1 VNFEFRNAS
10 ITGILTVVPSNTLD
24 FFEEMDAFNFPP
36 ARSRKLAEVMG
47 FSKHKVVVEG
57 ITSVDLAV
65 VGFNYLFEHGLLKKE
80 DVSGIIFVTQ
90 SPDFFIP
97 ANSHI
102 LHGLLDFSEDV
113 FCLDITQGCAG
124 YIIGLI
130 QAFLQINSGA
140 EKIVLV
146 NADTL
151 SSKVSKQDRNSWPLI
166 GDAAA
171 ITIIERVAQ
180 DVEIKA
186 IVKFRGAGR
195 HALQIP
201 AGAFREP
208 SSEFSKIVAD
218 DGTGNLR
225 SRENLIMD
233 GSAIFNFVQENI
245 PPLIQQLVEYS
256 GISKTDF
263 DYFVFHQPNKF
274 MLEKLA
280 QKMEVPQNKV
290 IKNVVESFGNSSGV
304 TIPLAITHNLSEA
317 LISSNLR
324 LCLAGFGVGL
334 TWGAMDIQ
342 ISGLDFCQVIED

>member
-1 VNFEFRNAS
+1 MNFKFKNAS
-10 ITGILTVVPSNTLD
+10 ITGVLSVVPSNTLD
-24 FFEEMDAFNFPP
+24 FFEEMDAFNFSA

-47 FSKHKVVVEG
+47 FSKHRVVSEG
-57 ITSVDLAV
+57 KTSVDLAV
-65 VGFNYLFEHGLLKKE
+65 VGLKHLFDHGFLKKE

-102 LHGLLDFSEDV
+102 LHGFFDFSEDV

-124 YIIGLI
+124 YIVGLI
-130 QAFLQINSGA
+130 QAFMQIDSGA

-171 ITIIERVAQ
+171 ITIVERDRQ
-180 DVEIKA
+180 EVETKA
-186 IVKFRGAGR
+186 IVKFRGSGR

-208 SSEFSKIVAD
+208 PSEFSKILKD

-233 GSAIFNFVQENI
+233 GTAIFNFVQENI
-245 PPLIQQLVEYS
+245 PPLIDQLVEYS
-256 GISKTDF
+256 GISKVDF

-280 QKMEVPQNKV
+280 QKMEVPQEKV

-317 LISSNLR
+317 LNSTSLR

-342 ISGLDFCQVIED
+342 ISPLDFCKIIED